1 MELTEPKVY
10 LVARPS
16 IVLDEGLLEYL
27 GSIGADNWSDK
38 RFGTESG
45 ATTDAEKLV
54 EIGGRLCYRS
64 FEPGLNPNV
73 TRVREDPAVYFE
85 NILRSGHGSVLEHA
99 YFSFIC
105 HNVSLV
111 FTHEMVRHRA
121 GWGFSQESLRFVRL
135 SDIRFRVPEALTH
148 DVDTGEPLKYQGSE
162 GVELVEDLISRHV
175 EEAEQLQQALSEVH
189 GLDDESNFHRK
200 KEVTSAMR
208 RVAPNGLST
217 TILMTG
223 NIRAIRQVIEMRTAG
238 GAEEEI
244 RTVIDQVGRIM
255 RKECPLLFRDYERS
269 DEGEWTTPYRKV

>member
-10 LVARPS
+10 LAARPS
-16 IVLDEGLLEYL
+16 IVLDGGLLDYL
-27 GSIGADNWSDK
+27 ADVGAQNWADK
-38 RFGTESG
+38 RFETDRE
-45 ATTDAEKLV
+45 ATTDAEKLI

-73 TRVREDPAVYFE
+73 TRVREDPATYFE

-135 SDIRFRVPEALTH
+135 SDIRFRIPEDLTH
-148 DVDTGEPLKYQGSE
+148 DVDTGEPLKYDGPD
-162 GVELVEDLISRHV
+162 GVGLVEDLITRHV
-175 EEAEQLQQALSEVH
+175 EQSEQLQQILSDVH

-200 KEVTSAMR
+200 KTVTSAMR

-217 TILMTG
+217 TIMMTG
-223 NIRAIRQVIEMRTAG
+223 NVRAIRQVIEMRTAG

-244 RTVIDQVGRIM
+244 RNVIDQVATIM
-255 RKECPLLFRDYERS
+255 HKECPLLFNDYERTE
-269 DEGEWTTPYRKV
+269 EGEWTTKYRKV